1 MYQFGMISTVIGTG
15 ILGQPQNLQA
25 TLAAAATTALGHFL
39 SPKIG
44 CAKSGS
50 AGVWQAP
57 GPGTEYLPDNQP
69 GDEVDPHVHLLYLW
83 EMLGQT
89 GRLPFAKISKV
100 SLSGEREL
108 GYFRT
113 TTQWDLLRVSH
124 EMIPGLDQQNGEG
137 NMKTGKGEGVC
148 TLPVHVLLI
157 PLDLLDGKLK
167 NLNQPILH
175 LQARHFQ
182 CPLLNQCR
190 RPLVRGPWGIV
201 S

>member
-1 MYQFGMISTVIGTG
+1 MISTIIGTG
-15 ILGQPQNLQA
+15 ILGHPQNLQA
-25 TLAAAATTALGHFL
+25 TLAAVAKTALGHFL

-44 CAKSGS
+44 CTKSGSKSGS
-50 AGVWQAP
+50 AEVWQAP
-57 GPGTEYLPDNQP
+57 GPGTECLPDSQP
-69 GDEVDPHVHLLYLW
+69 GDEVDSHVHLLYLW

-89 GRLPFAKISKV
+89 GHLSFAKISKV

-182 CPLLNQCR
+182 CPLPSQCR
-190 RPLVRGPWGIV
+190 RPLVRMLWGIV